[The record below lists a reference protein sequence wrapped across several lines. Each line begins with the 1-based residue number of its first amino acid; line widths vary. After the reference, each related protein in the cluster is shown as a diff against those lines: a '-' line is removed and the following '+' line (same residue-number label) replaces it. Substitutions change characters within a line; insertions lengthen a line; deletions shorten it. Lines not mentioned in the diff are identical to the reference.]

1 VGRNADVLAQVRPA
15 RVSVTCHQ
23 RRWALD
29 LDTAHDWV
37 GAVGFD
43 LDSLAGVFP
52 GSVGDDDVDA
62 MYHLAVSDPDIDRR
76 WRNAARIALGRGGGR
91 DWWWSVNLIRR
102 ALAAWPY
109 INGKLLLS
117 GVSARQ
123 LPLPDWLDAC
133 YMLLW
138 GNCDDNGRIKLDLE
152 LSMPPAGVAI
162 RQTKQAKTRMLADF
176 AAD

>member
-1 VGRNADVLAQVRPA
+1 MRRSADVLAQVRPA
-15 RVSVTCHQ
+15 RVEVTCLQ

-29 LDTAHDWV
+29 LDTAYQWV

-52 GSVGDDDVDA
+52 GSIGDDDADA
-62 MYHLAVSDPDIDRR
+62 MFDLSLSHPDIERR
-76 WRNAARIALGRGGGR
+76 WLNAARVAVGRGSGR
-91 DWWWSVNLIRR
+91 DWWWSVNLVRR
-102 ALAAWPY
+102 SLSAWPY

-117 GVSARQ
+117 GANART

-138 GNCDDNGRIKLDLE
+138 GNCDEPSRIKLDLE

-162 RQTKQAKTRMLADF
+162 RQSKQAKTQMLADF